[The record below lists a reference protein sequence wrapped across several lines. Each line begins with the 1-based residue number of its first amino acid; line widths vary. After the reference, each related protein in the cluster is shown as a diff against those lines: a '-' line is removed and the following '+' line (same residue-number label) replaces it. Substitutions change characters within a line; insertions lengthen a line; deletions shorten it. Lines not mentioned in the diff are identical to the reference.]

1 LYSIDV
7 ISDVIQK
14 LCGEF
19 LDKTKT
25 FLKNVMELLDIKFND
40 DVFTKFI
47 LQIEERVNLQEIL
60 ENTKTVL
67 FTDDMFRYNINEE
80 DKNNISKNKNSN
92 DKNILNYIT
101 LVNDELNN
109 YINNIITAMDN
120 LHNLDDKDKPTEIE
134 NILSIFLNKINTSK
148 FDKKQ
153 NGF

>member
-1 LYSIDV
+1 MYSIDV

-67 FTDDMFRYNINEE
+67 FTDDMFRYNINE
-80 DKNNISKNKNSN
+80 
-92 DKNILNYIT
+92 
-101 LVNDELNN
+101 
-109 YINNIITAMDN
+109 
-120 LHNLDDKDKPTEIE
+120 
-134 NILSIFLNKINTSK
+134 
-148 FDKKQ
+148 
-153 NGF
+153 

>member
-1 LYSIDV
+1 
-7 ISDVIQK
+7 
-14 LCGEF
+14 
-19 LDKTKT
+19 
-25 FLKNVMELLDIKFND
+25 MELLDIKFND

>member
-1 LYSIDV
+1 
-7 ISDVIQK
+7 
-14 LCGEF
+14 
-19 LDKTKT
+19 
-25 FLKNVMELLDIKFND
+25 
-40 DVFTKFI
+40 
-47 LQIEERVNLQEIL
+47 
-60 ENTKTVL
+60 
-67 FTDDMFRYNINEE
+67 
-80 DKNNISKNKNSN
+80 
-92 DKNILNYIT
+92 LNYIT